1 MADQIVLEIFSDYVW
16 PWCYFI
22 AGRIDK
28 LKQEYEIQVK
38 WIGFPLHPNTPEEGL
53 TLDELFA
60 GRGIDIPAVLE
71 HLKRVAA
78 ECGLPFGMRDKTFN
92 SRKAQELGKWAESL
106 GRGEDFHMASFRAYF
121 VDGLNIAKVPIL
133 TGLVESLNLDGAEA
147 ERVLTE
153 GTFKQLVDQDW
164 AYSRTHGITAV
175 PTFMADGRTIVGAQ
189 PYEALEKL
197 VLAAGASRIG

>member
-1 MADQIVLEIFSDYVW
+1 
-16 PWCYFI
+16 
-22 AGRIDK
+22 
-28 LKQEYEIQVK
+28 
-38 WIGFPLHPNTPEEGL
+38 
-53 TLDELFA
+53 
-60 GRGIDIPAVLE
+60 
-71 HLKRVAA
+71 
-78 ECGLPFGMRDKTFN
+78 
-92 SRKAQELGKWAESL
+92 
-106 GRGEDFHMASFRAYF
+106 MASFRAYF